1 MRDRYLCDINLSA
14 IFGYDGCKD
23 PRPCN
28 HQLPGRNA
36 YSLFSYEKPPCHG
49 VVRMQVP
56 TVARGACKIV
66 YKHLSTTFREI
77 VKCENGNRTLLPS
90 E

>member
-14 IFGYDGCKD
+14 ILDMTMVARTPGL
-23 PRPCN
+23 
-28 HQLPGRNA
+28 QLPGRNA

-90 E
+90 K